1 MEIIVENFGK
11 IKSARINLEDYT
23 IFIGNN
29 NSGKTYLMQ
38 LIYGLLIELKNIY
51 GAKNTLFKSLPF
63 RADSTNVKKIV
74 DCVNEWLKKN
84 KNEIVKTIF
93 SESLEIGKIE
103 IQIDPYK
110 YESYCSELKIL
121 EKKEIDENVFSFK
134 EEYKESKGP
143 FLCLVN
149 REGEIII
156 LDDDFSMR
164 RDKPRAWDFFISCVM
179 DDLLS
184 TELGSDCLYLPASRS
199 GLNLVYKEI
208 LAGQASYRFSE
219 MDLRNRMN
227 PQKLG
232 LTRPVF
238 DYMLFLQKY
247 RFDSDASMSNRSEI
261 DFINKKIIKGE
272 ISNKGNGIRYKTDTG
287 KDLPLHLSSSMVNE
301 LSPIIHLLTSSN
313 DVGFVFYDEV
323 ETCQHPTTQLLLARL
338 LNRLVNVGYKLI
350 ISTHSDTMAAAINNI
365 LYLSRMKNEKKVM
378 KSRHYE
384 SSDLLKNRNF
394 HAYQFVSKNGLTK
407 VEEVPWQGGVGLGF
421 DFTLFNKSNEILVDD
436 YNAMREV

>member
-1 MEIIVENFGK
+1 
-11 IKSARINLEDYT
+11 
-23 IFIGNN
+23 
-29 NSGKTYLMQ
+29 
-38 LIYGLLIELKNIY
+38 
-51 GAKNTLFKSLPF
+51 
-63 RADSTNVKKIV
+63 
-74 DCVNEWLKKN
+74 
-84 KNEIVKTIF
+84 
-93 SESLEIGKIE
+93 
-103 IQIDPYK
+103 
-110 YESYCSELKIL
+110 
-121 EKKEIDENVFSFK
+121 
-134 EEYKESKGP
+134 
-143 FLCLVN
+143 
-149 REGEIII
+149 
-156 LDDDFSMR
+156 
-164 RDKPRAWDFFISCVM
+164 M

-247 RFDSDASMSNRSEI
+247 RFDSDASMSNGSEI

-287 KDLPLHLSSSMVNE
+287 KELPLYLSSSMVNE

-313 DVGFVFYDEV
+313 DIGYVFYDEI
-323 ETCQHPTTQLLLARL
+323 ETSQHPTTQLQLARL
-338 LNRLVNVGYKLI
+338 LNRLVNIGYKLI
-350 ISTHSDTMAAAINNI
+350 VSTHSDTMAAAINNI
-365 LYLSRMKNEKKVM
+365 LYLSRMKNEKNVM

-384 SSDLLKNRNF
+384 SSDLLKKRNF

-407 VEEVPWQGGVGLGF
+407 VEEVPWQGDIGLGF